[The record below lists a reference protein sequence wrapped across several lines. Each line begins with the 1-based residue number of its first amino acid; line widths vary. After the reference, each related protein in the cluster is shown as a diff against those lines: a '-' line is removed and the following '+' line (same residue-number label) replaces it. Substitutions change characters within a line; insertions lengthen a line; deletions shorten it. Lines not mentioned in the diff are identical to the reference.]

1 MAEYVALRTAKGRMR
16 RVLLRYMKIA
26 ETVDDE
32 WYRVVTAN
40 PENNPSFCARR
51 PKIQDAYVKIREWH
65 RGCDRVNAYTRVE
78 E

>member
-40 PENNPSFCARR
+40 PENNPSFCVKY
-51 PKIQDAYVKIREWH
+51 PKTREAYAKIRDWN
-65 RGCDRVNAYTRVE
+65 RGCDQVTLYDKLE

>member
-1 MAEYVALRTAKGRMR
+1 MEQYVALRTAKGRMR

-32 WYRVVTAN
+32 WYRIVPATLDTTS
-40 PENNPSFCARR
+40 SFCARR

>member
-1 MAEYVALRTAKGRMR
+1 MAEYVALRTGKGRMR

-40 PENNPSFCARR
+40 PENNPSFCVKH
-51 PKIQDAYVKIREWH
+51 PKTREAYAKIREWH
-65 RGCDRVNAYTRVE
+65 RGCEWVNVYEKVE
-78 E
+78 G